1 MNCAIYIRVSTDEQA
16 NEGFSIEA
24 QKRRLLAYAESQDWT
39 VTDIFIDDGYSA
51 KDTNR
56 PELQRFLF
64 MVDQFNILLV
74 YKLDRLTRSA
84 ADCDRLLKLLD
95 QNSVSFQ
102 SASESFETRTATGR
116 LFIRIIADLAQWERE
131 NIAERVRFAMEQMVH
146 EGKRPGAR
154 LPFGYSKDGTIIEE
168 EAEIIRDIRRQFL
181 DGYGYRT
188 IALNLNR
195 SGRFRRGKEW
205 RQFTVGYTLENPYY
219 AGIIRFGTKNSQGKY
234 VNGKRGEKVDCIY
247 SESNHP
253 AIWTQEEFE
262 EHMELIR
269 RKAFGGYSRI
279 KEYWFSGVLRCGRCG
294 SAMVGRL
301 TTKRETKKGTKRT
314 QYYVCSNR
322 HEGRECDM
330 PIFRQIHVE
339 HLLLNEMQS
348 KYVIESDIANE
359 SRITKKKSDIENLKS
374 QLNKI
379 KERRKKWQY
388 LFAENMMTSEE
399 LRERLKADEQE
410 EQDIQSRLQEIP
422 SAPINIAELKTFIDF
437 WNVADD
443 SEKKKLIH
451 ATFENLMLHTDLTK
465 VKGVRNKFF
474 DSKIELKYQ

>member
-39 VTDIFIDDGYSA
+39 VTDVFVDDGYSA

-56 PELQRFLF
+56 PELQRLLS

-146 EGKRPGAR
+146 EGKRPGAK
-154 LPFGYSKDGTIIEE
+154 LPYGYNKDGTIIEE
-168 EAEIIRDIRRQFL
+168 EAVIIREIRRQFL
-181 DGYGYRT
+181 DGYGYKT

-195 SGRFRRGKEW
+195 SGRYRRGKEW
-205 RQFTVGYTLENPYY
+205 RQSTIGYTLENPYY
-219 AGIIRFGTKNSQGKY
+219 AGIIRFGSKNNQGKY
-234 VNGKRGEKVDCIY
+234 VNNKRSDKVDCIY
-247 SESNHP
+247 SESDHP
-253 AIWTQEEFE
+253 SIWTRDEYE
-262 EHMELIR
+262 EHIDMIR
-269 RKAFGGYSRI
+269 RKSFGGFSQL

-294 SAMVGRL
+294 SAMFGRL
-301 TTKRETKKGTKRT
+301 NTKRNTKEGTKRT
-314 QYYVCSNR
+314 QYYICSKR
-322 HEGRECDM
+322 HDGRECDM
-330 PIFRQIHVE
+330 PIFRQVHVE
-339 HLLLNEMQS
+339 HLLLNVMQS
-348 KYVIESDIANE
+348 KYVNESDIANE
-359 SRITKKKSDIENLKS
+359 SQTTKKKSNTEHFKI
-374 QLNKI
+374 QLAKI

-410 EQDIQSRLQEIP
+410 EQDVQRRLKDIP
-422 SAPINIAELKTFIDF
+422 TAPISADQLKTFIDF

-443 SEKKKLIH
+443 LDKKKLIQ
-451 ATFENLMLHTDLTK
+451 ATFNTLTLHTELVN
-465 VKGVRNKFF
+465 VKGVKNKFF
-474 DSKIELKYQ
+474 DASIEVKYQ